1 MTEPSGAAGGAT
13 KAGAGQPVLA
23 VEDLRVFFSDTG
35 PLLKLLGREKGVRAV
50 DGVSLDVAQG
60 EIVGIV
66 GESGSGKTT
75 LGLAALR
82 LTRSTGGRVRYD
94 GADITRLR
102 GTAIRRVRR
111 NAVMI
116 FQDPHSSL
124 SPRMRVSSLL
134 MEPYSIHDVPKA
146 ERYSTKDLLQMV
158 ELPHRLETLYPHEL
172 SGGQARRVG
181 IARALA
187 LRPRVI
193 VADEPTAGLDV
204 SAASSILNLLQSL
217 RANYGTAYV
226 IITHALNVV
235 GYLADR
241 IAVMYLGRIVES
253 GPAEAIYDL
262 PLHPY
267 TRALIAAIPEMDVQ
281 RSNTAT
287 LVSGEIP
294 SPRNPPSGCHF
305 HPRCPFAIERC
316 REVEPVLEE
325 VQPARWVACHRWRD
339 VASLGSAGDGAAP
352 SVGSMPAV

>member
-1 MTEPSGAAGGAT
+1 MTTEGIPNMAIEAPGTAESSPSL
-13 KAGAGQPVLA
+13 LA
-23 VEDLRVFFSDTG
+23 IEDLRVVFSSG
-35 PLLKLLGREKGVRAV
+35 SIVLRLLRRDRGVRAV
-50 DGVSLDVAQG
+50 DGVNLEVGRG
-60 EIVGIV
+60 EVVGIV

-82 LTRSTGGRVRYD
+82 LTRATGGRVLYD
-94 GADITRLR
+94 GEDITGLR
-102 GTAIRRVRR
+102 GAKIRRVRR

-134 MEPYSIHDVPKA
+134 MEPYSIHGVAQVD
-146 ERYSTKDLLQMV
+146 RYSVSDLLQMV
-158 ELPHRLETLYPHEL
+158 ELPERLARLYPHEL

-187 LRPRVI
+187 LRPRLI
-193 VADEPTAGLDV
+193 IADEPTAGLDV

-217 RANYGTAYV
+217 RNSYGTAYV

-241 IAVMYLGRIVES
+241 IAVMYLGRVVES
-253 GPAEAIYDL
+253 GPAEQIYDT

-267 TRALIAAIPEMDVQ
+267 TRALIAAIPEMDTR
-281 RSNTAT
+281 RSKKASI
-287 LVSGEIP
+287 VPGEIP

-305 HPRCPFAIERC
+305 HPRCPFAVERC
-316 REVEPVLEE
+316 RTVEPVLEE
-325 VQPARWVACHRWRD
+325 ARQDRWVACHRWRD
-339 VASLGSAGDGAAP
+339 VAELATLSSGP
-352 SVGSMPAV
+352 